1 MDHSS
6 CFNLIF
12 KLASVLACCL
22 GSAEGV
28 SNKKIF
34 AFHKLKFE
42 VLSHDSAEHSLESHR
57 TICNRFLQYNSQWFV
72 VIENCHFSTISVGV
86 ESSEAINNT
95 KHLFLNLIIAF
106 SVSVN
111 ALEAYCIG

>member
-6 CFNLIF
+6 CFNPMF
-12 KLASVLACCL
+12 KRASVLACCL
-22 GSAEGV
+22 GSAKCV
-28 SNKKIF
+28 SNKIF

-57 TICNRFLQYNSQWFV
+57 TICNRFLQYSSQRLV
-72 VIENCHFSTISVGV
+72 VIVNCHFSTISVGV

-95 KHLFLNLIIAF
+95 KHLFLNSTIAF
-106 SVSVN
+106 SVSVT
-111 ALEAYCIG
+111 ALEAYCIC